1 MTFPETHEKA
11 ARNNMALDTNPIK
24 ESQRIQVLD
33 PLRGL
38 AALSVVWFH
47 FSAAGNF
54 VDDKVL
60 SQWLKYSGQY
70 GWAGVEFFFVISGF
84 VLPYALSKGGYRLRN
99 FGTFLW
105 KRLVRLEPPYLAS
118 IAIVLAISFLVP
130 LLPGSSAP
138 PYELDLPRLFS
149 HLAYLS
155 SFLDYKWYNVVYWT
169 LAIELQFY
177 LCIALLFPLL
187 VHSRF
192 FVRLITIGSL
202 LAISL
207 LWAQENILPKYLPL
221 FVMGICTFQLY
232 ANLLTYRIW
241 LLFFAVTICFSFM
254 TMGPTATVAGLI
266 AALAI
271 AHWKDFN
278 SGVTCKGRVW
288 AFLGWTGTLSY
299 SLYLLHIPVG
309 ATIISMGSRFLTGPL
324 GHLFTLAAALS
335 ASMVAAWLLHRII
348 EKPSQQ
354 WSASIRFRRNEKSI
368 DVVDKRA

>member
-1 MTFPETHEKA
+1 MTFPETHEA
-11 ARNNMALDTNPIK
+11 SARNNMNLDANPIK
-24 ESQRIQVLD
+24 ESRRIEVLD

-54 VDDKVL
+54 VDDKIL

-99 FGTFLW
+99 FGTFLC

-155 SFLDYKWYNVVYWT
+155 SFLDYEWYNVVYWT

-187 VHSRF
+187 VHGRF
-192 FVRLITIGSL
+192 FIRAITVGSL

-207 LWAQENILPKYLPL
+207 LSAQENILLKYLPL
-221 FVMGICTFQLY
+221 FVLGICTFQLY

-241 LLFFAVTICFSFM
+241 LLFSAVATIFSFM

-266 AALAI
+266 AAFVI
-271 AHWKDFN
+271 AHWKGIN
-278 SGVTCKGRVW
+278 SGAAGMGRLWV
-288 AFLGWTGTLSY
+288 FLGWMGTLSY
-299 SLYLLHIPVG
+299 SLYLIHIPVG
-309 ATIISMGSRFLTGPL
+309 ATVISMGSRFFSGPL
-324 GHLFTLAAALS
+324 GHLFTLVAALFV
-335 ASMVAAWLLHRII
+335 SMVAAWLLHRII
-348 EKPSQQ
+348 EKPSQR
-354 WSASIRFRRNEKSI
+354 WSASIRFLRNGESINAVEKE
-368 DVVDKRA
+368 R